1 MVTSCQPVLRQVEGT
16 EDEDRQAAEPDRTTA
31 TESETGETSTTSTP
45 TPGPPE
51 NHCGGG
57 RGGGEEAIAI
67 NLQPSNAYEF
77 NQSLNAARAQ
87 SNLPACAEL
96 LSCVPPETLPV
107 YLSNQ
112 LDGHTV
118 SFIMQALDTQ
128 LLQKDPNLV
137 YQHLNHLHTADRF
150 SVAVMLC

>member
-1 MVTSCQPVLRQVEGT
+1 MVTSCLPVLRQVEGT
-16 EDEDRQAAEPDRTTA
+16 EDEDRQAAEPDRTKA
-31 TESETGETSTTSTP
+31 AESETAETSTTSTS
-45 TPGPPE
+45 TPGPAE

-57 RGGGEEAIAI
+57 GRGGEEEAITI

-96 LSCVPPETLPV
+96 LSRVPPETLPV

-118 SFIMQALDTQ
+118 SFLMQTLDTQ
-128 LLQKDPNLV
+128 LLQKDPDLV

-150 SVAVMLC
+150 SV